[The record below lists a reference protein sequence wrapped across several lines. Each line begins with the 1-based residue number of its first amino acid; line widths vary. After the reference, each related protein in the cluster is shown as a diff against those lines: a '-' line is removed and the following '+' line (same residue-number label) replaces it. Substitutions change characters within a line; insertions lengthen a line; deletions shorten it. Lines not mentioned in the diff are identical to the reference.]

1 MAIRVP
7 VRLRQLTSYA
17 SYLTSYA
24 HCTFILFD
32 VASLTPD
39 SPSPSPSPFPSR
51 SHIRIGLVSA
61 AHRDKTMMCPFTY
74 LRVPKVVAAHL
85 GVTPVMHAR

>member
-1 MAIRVP
+1 MP
-7 VRLRQLTSYA
+7 VRLRQLPPTLA
-17 SYLTSYA
+17 TEPPTLTALSS
-24 HCTFILFD
+24 F
-32 VASLTPD
+32 LTLLH
-39 SPSPSPSPFPSR
+39 SPSPSPFPSC

-74 LRVPKVVAAHL
+74 LRVPKVQVVAAHL